1 MPMSWWPIMGRSWEI
16 PMPNIENFG
25 WYVSEVRQQL
35 ENAKYYLRFLVQE
48 TDNPQLLADHA
59 QTLSGIVESLAEEE
73 ERIRQTLENSKTE
86 EEKQQEAMMVAVK
99 KAYYEET
106 GENLLLSTADV
117 MKALR
122 EEHARLRA
130 AEKSYEAPQTT
141 WGDFLNL
148 PPMKKAWAKSIR
160 ERFSKLSGKREKP

>member
-1 MPMSWWPIMGRSWEI
+1 
-16 PMPNIENFG
+16 MPNVENFS
-25 WYVSEVRQQL
+25 WYVSEVRQQI

-48 TDNPQLLADHA
+48 TDNPQLMADHA
-59 QTLSGIVESLAEEE
+59 QTLSVIAESLVEEE
-73 ERIRQTLENSKTE
+73 ERLKQAAENSKTE
-86 EEKQQEAMMVAVK
+86 EELQQEAMMVAVK

-106 GENLLLSTADV
+106 GEHLLLSTADV

-130 AEKSYEAPQTT
+130 AEKSYEAPQTS

-148 PPMKKAWAKSIR
+148 PPMKKAWAQNIR
-160 ERFSKLSGKREKP
+160 ERFSKLGAKRKT